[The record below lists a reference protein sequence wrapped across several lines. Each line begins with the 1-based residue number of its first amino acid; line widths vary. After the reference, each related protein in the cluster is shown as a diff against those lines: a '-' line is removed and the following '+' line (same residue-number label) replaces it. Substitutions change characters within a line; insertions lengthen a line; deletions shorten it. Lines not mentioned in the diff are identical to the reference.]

1 MIIRMAGARWP
12 GVFRARRVCTKER
25 PQWIASQSRRSSGK
39 LQCAVQKYRNTCCA
53 VASVSAPGPSS
64 SWLQDAQKHLR
75 RRPCF
80 GWFEGIWGP
89 GAGYRCFKFA
99 VVGFDDSELLQL
111 WVLWVY
117 DALPPSWRRL
127 RRSDP
132 VESEPQDPGLTP
144 SPELLK
150 VTAGLP

>member
-1 MIIRMAGARWP
+1 M
-12 GVFRARRVCTKER
+12 
-25 PQWIASQSRRSSGK
+25 SSGLEASALRNGHNGLPHSLVAALESCMCCSEIQK
-39 LQCAVQKYRNTCCA
+39 QLLCSRQRLSSWPVQLL
-53 VASVSAPGPSS
+53 APGCAEAPKASS
-64 SWLQDAQKHLR
+64 MLWMVRGHMGTR
-75 RRPCF
+75 
-80 GWFEGIWGP
+80 
-89 GAGYRCFKFA
+89 AGYRCFKFA

-150 VTAGLP
+150 VTPACPEC